1 MPYRG
6 TTTIYPLR
14 GLSRFDSCRVNLRTV
29 TGAFRSQLAQNGSL
43 VGSGVS
49 LGCLTAALP
58 AYVPLSDRYWDSHFV
73 PVMAV
78 CVFILLR
85 NIA

>member
-6 TTTIYPLR
+6 TTTIHPKW
-14 GLSRFDSCRVNLRTV
+14 GLSWFDSCRVNLRTV
-29 TGAFRSQLAQNGSL
+29 TGAYRCQLAQNGSL

-58 AYVPLSDRYWDSHFV
+58 AYLPLSDRHWDSHFF

>member
-6 TTTIYPLR
+6 TTTIYPWR

-29 TGAFRSQLAQNGSL
+29 TDAFRSQLVQNGSL

-49 LGCLTAALP
+49 LRYLTVALP
-58 AYVPLSDRYWDSHFV
+58 ACVPLSDRYWNFPFV
-73 PVMAV
+73 PVMAA
-78 CVFILLR
+78 CFLSY
-85 NIA
+85 

>member
-6 TTTIYPLR
+6 TTTIYPWR

-29 TGAFRSQLAQNGSL
+29 TGAFRSQLVQNDSL
-43 VGSGVS
+43 VDSGVS
-49 LGCLTAALP
+49 LGYLTAVFP
-58 AYVPLSDRYWDSHFV
+58 ACVPLSDRFWDSHFV

-78 CVFILLR
+78 CLLSY
-85 NIA
+85 